1 MEIYTLFFI
10 FIFLEIFES
19 KWQKSDTLHGVLANN
34 RYLFNTN
41 FIQYFI
47 FNITF
52 IYSIFL
58 TIYLNNYTFLMLSIV
73 FIKFV
78 DIALRLSIIKKLN
91 EGIDINEIIP
101 NVQMTNLYRYLNVLV
116 YPISFI
122 IASY

>member
-1 MEIYTLFFI
+1 MEIYTLFLI

-19 KWQKSDTLHGVLANN
+19 RWQKSDTLHGVLANN
-34 RYLFNTN
+34 RYLFNKN
-41 FIQYFI
+41 FIQYFL

-58 TIYLNNYTFLMLSIV
+58 SSYLNNYSFLMLSIV

-91 EGIDINEIIP
+91 DGVDLNEIIP
-101 NVQMTNLYRYLNVLV
+101 NIQMSNLYRYLNVIV
-116 YPISFI
+116 YPLSFLF
-122 IASY
+122 S

>member
-1 MEIYTLFFI
+1 MEIYTLFLI

-19 KWQKSDTLHGVLANN
+19 RWQKADTLHGVLANN
-34 RYLFNTN
+34 RYLFNKN
-41 FIQYFI
+41 FIQYFL

-58 TIYLNNYTFLMLSIV
+58 SSYLNNYSFLMLSIV

-91 EGIDINEIIP
+91 DGVDLNEIIP
-101 NVQMTNLYRYLNVLV
+101 NIQMSNLYRYLNVIV
-116 YPISFI
+116 YPLSFLF
-122 IASY
+122 S